1 MFYLFLQEESSKNY
15 IEVNSIHIKVNI
27 MVIYT
32 VPAYI
37 PTFQQAYPY
46 GYPQQLIYPGTAV
59 VTTPPTVIAAPP
71 GGGVVIRPP
80 GYTPVPVVVQQV
92 PAVQV
97 VAYQVINI
105 FNDNQFQK
113 KKKKKKKSSA
123 QVSLTQKK

>member
-1 MFYLFLQEESSKNY
+1 
-15 IEVNSIHIKVNI
+15 

-59 VTTPPTVIAAPP
+59 VTTPPTVIAPP
-71 GGGVVIRPP
+71 GGGVVIRLP
-80 GYTPVPVVVQQV
+80 GYTPAPVVVQQV

-113 KKKKKKKSSA
+113 KFSSA
-123 QVSLTQKK
+123 KFSLTQKK

>member
-1 MFYLFLQEESSKNY
+1 MFYLFLQEKSSKNY

-37 PTFQQAYPY
+37 PTFQQAYQY

-71 GGGVVIRPP
+71 GGGLVIRPP
-80 GYTPVPVVVQQV
+80 GYTPAPVVVQQV

-105 FNDNQFQK
+105 FNDNKFQK
-113 KKKKKKKSSA
+113 KISSA
-123 QVSLTQKK
+123 KFSLTQKK